1 MPKVIIVLPAYNAA
15 TTLPQTIRDIPE
27 QYRKD
32 VVLVDDCSTD
42 NTVKVAE
49 ALGLR
54 VVRHQKNTGYGGNQK
69 TCYKL
74 AMAAGADIVVML
86 HPDYQ
91 YNPKVVPHLVGLIET
106 NICDVVLGNRIRTR
120 RETLSGGMPVYKY
133 LSNRFLSLLCN
144 LVTGENLG
152 EWHSG
157 LRAYSVK
164 TLHALPWEGNSDDFI
179 FDMQFLVQ
187 ASCFGLRLGDIP
199 VETKYF
205 EEASSINFRR
215 SLTYGLLTLWVL
227 AQYVLRKAGVASFA
241 LFNEPVHGDGR
252 L

>member
-1 MPKVIIVLPAYNAA
+1 MSKVVIVLPAYNAA
-15 TTLPQTIRDIPE
+15 NTLPQTIQDIPE

-32 VVLVDDCSTD
+32 VILVDDCSKD
-42 NTVKVAE
+42 DTVKVAQS
-49 ALGLR
+49 LGLR
-54 VVRHQKNTGYGGNQK
+54 VVRHERNTGYGGNQK

-74 AMAAGADIVVML
+74 ALEAGADIVVMV

-91 YNPKVVPHLVGLIET
+91 YNPKVVPHLAGLIEK

-133 LSNRFLSLLCN
+133 LSNRFLSLVCN
-144 LVTGENLG
+144 VVTGENLG

-157 LRAYSVK
+157 MRAYSAKVLK
-164 TLHALPWEGNSDDFI
+164 TLPWQGNSDDFI

-187 ASCFGLRLGDIP
+187 ASYFGMRMGDIP

-205 EEASSINFRR
+205 EEASSINFSR

-227 AQYVLRKAGVASFA
+227 AQYALRKLGLAPAGIFRRD
-241 LFNEPVHGDGR
+241 GDGR
-252 L
+252 